1 MSAPST
7 EDALHC
13 GVVREDGVFRSGRD
27 VALYADPVRD
37 DFSEVQSECAAQDG
51 EADHFVIKKLFQR
64 HGEEL
69 EVVDE
74 EEGVLD
80 GHESRDVLRGG
91 HCREVAVIERDGA
104 RDVAEVHPVV
114 DHGHDVISRA
124 VGEDGRDLIQDPPEG
139 TVAGDD
145 ILLTVRAH
153 AFGVVESVGGKVE
166 HGDGR
171 VHILLRERGG
181 EVEDNCEQP
190 APSQREVDDPIL
202 TLFCG
207 EGEDY
212 SLFEQVRDVEGGVFR
227 LYLVCVGDD
236 DRHLIAY
243 AEGVA
248 DVDAPAREVEVEM
261 QSGVPRAHG
270 GGEGAGV
277 RAHLVR
283 GAVPCLFCGDVIG
296 RDVVARGER
305 KEGDEEACKQYYC
318 DNCGFKCAFHVVKPP
333 VRHFRRIRRSCR
345 RRCRR
350 LILMR

>member
-27 VALYADPVRD
+27 IAFDADPVRD
-37 DFSEVQSECAAQDG
+37 DFSEVQSERFLKDTLRKDG
-51 EADHFVIKKLFQR
+51 ETNHFVVKELFQR

-80 GHESRDVLRGG
+80 GHEPGDVLRGG

-114 DHGHDVISRA
+114 DHGHDVVSRA

-153 AFGVVESVGGKVE
+153 AFGVVESVGGNVE

-171 VHILLRERGG
+171 VHILLRER
-181 EVEDNCEQP
+181 
-190 APSQREVDDPIL
+190 
-202 TLFCG
+202 
-207 EGEDY
+207 
-212 SLFEQVRDVEGGVFR
+212 
-227 LYLVCVGDD
+227 
-236 DRHLIAY
+236 
-243 AEGVA
+243 
-248 DVDAPAREVEVEM
+248 
-261 QSGVPRAHG
+261 
-270 GGEGAGV
+270 
-277 RAHLVR
+277 
-283 GAVPCLFCGDVIG
+283 
-296 RDVVARGER
+296 
-305 KEGDEEACKQYYC
+305 
-318 DNCGFKCAFHVVKPP
+318 
-333 VRHFRRIRRSCR
+333 
-345 RRCRR
+345 
-350 LILMR
+350 